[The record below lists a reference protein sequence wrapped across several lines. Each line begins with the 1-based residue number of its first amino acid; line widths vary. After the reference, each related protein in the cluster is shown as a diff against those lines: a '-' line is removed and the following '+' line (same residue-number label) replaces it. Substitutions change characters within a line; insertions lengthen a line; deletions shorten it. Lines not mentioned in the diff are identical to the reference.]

1 MSHTEAVKH
10 LKLERCEISEG
21 LQISGFISVHSVECV
36 VVSIVTV
43 CSLGTIKKLVESMSR
58 WRPRLFSTRGR
69 SLQCP
74 IKAQSRSYKLI
85 IIVTVMKL
93 LCVRGCGV
101 GGNSDTN
108 TSSLNRSWLIFLER
122 HHTRCFV
129 AYADTNLV
137 TVAVKTNTHT
147 VSSALILTLT
157 WSDVTVLVKEWWS
170 LRTPGG
176 LGLLDPSVAVLLR
189 LCVSNAF

>member
-1 MSHTEAVKH
+1 MQFRARACWGAVKLSLYVENEIDTHTNTVWCTQVLIPVLEIKMKQKMLEGVVEGETCLWSMSRSMSHTQAVKH

-58 WRPRLFSTRGR
+58 WRLRLFSTRGR

-93 LCVRGCGV
+93 LCFRGCGV

-108 TSSLNRSWLIFLER
+108 TSSLS
-122 HHTRCFV
+122 TGP
-129 AYADTNLV
+129 D
-137 TVAVKTNTHT
+137 
-147 VSSALILTLT
+147 
-157 WSDVTVLVKEWWS
+157 
-170 LRTPGG
+170 
-176 LGLLDPSVAVLLR
+176 
-189 LCVSNAF
+189 